1 MRLTAMSMGAAS
13 TLHVQ
18 TNLTVDLDSGL
29 PKRGNQHLAL
39 DPPWAPLSR
48 LFFQQPSVPWDIH
61 ESEPRLAA
69 KRGICKCS
77 SAAIPGGNEPPERKP
92 GGQMSARGAFNSKRS
107 EQQYNQ
113 RSWSYRSW
121 SYALVLWW
129 VPYMIIPSKGARAS
143 CNF

>member
-107 EQQYNQ
+107 EQQYNSV
-113 RSWSYRSW
+113 RGVSFMELCVGP
-121 SYALVLWW
+121 LVGA
-129 VPYMIIPSKGARAS
+129 VHDHSKQGSKGIL
-143 CNF
+143 